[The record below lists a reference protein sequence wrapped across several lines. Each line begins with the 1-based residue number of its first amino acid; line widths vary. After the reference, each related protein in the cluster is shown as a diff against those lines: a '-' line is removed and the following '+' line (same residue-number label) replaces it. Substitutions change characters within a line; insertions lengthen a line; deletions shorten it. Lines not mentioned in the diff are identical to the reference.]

1 MHRALFTLAFAA
13 LMAGAAPVRAGGD
26 DLRWLQRTGFGVDA
40 AAVQSLQR
48 LGPSRYLDAQLGPE
62 QPLPASVQ
70 AQIDAMP
77 ISSTGIAALFAQAD
91 TLKAAI
97 DAAQSDADKQ
107 AAKKAHGAFEQDV
120 LQQAMQRNLLRA
132 IHSPDP
138 LRQKLVWFW
147 FNHFNVFSGK
157 NNGRLLIPDYE
168 ENAIRPYALGRFRDL
183 VMATLKHPAML
194 VYLDNAQNAAGKL
207 NENYAREL
215 MELHTLGVDG
225 GYTQADVQAL
235 ARILTGVSVNLRGE
249 ARPRAAMQPGYL
261 HEGAF
266 EFIPRRH
273 DWGDKVLLGQTI
285 KGTGFDEVETAVTLL
300 CRQPATAR
308 HISQQLATYL
318 LGSPADPQLVARM
331 TETFQRSDGDIAAT
345 VRVLFRSPQA
355 RSAPPFYTDPYRY
368 VVSALRQGYDGQ
380 TLGNVQPAI
389 NWLNQQGEPL
399 YGRLTPDGY
408 PLDGD
413 AWASDGQMVKRFEV
427 ARAIAGGRAPL
438 APSSTPTPSYQWRF
452 AQSAGVQ
459 TRNVLD
465 RATSP
470 TEWNLLWLSAP
481 EMNHD

>member
-1 MHRALFTLAFAA
+1 MLKPVWVLALAGLISAQALQAA
-13 LMAGAAPVRAGGD
+13 DADFVW
-26 DLRWLQRTGFGVDA
+26 LRRLGFGVDA
-40 AAVQSLQR
+40 QALDALRAQ
-48 LGPSRYLDAQLGPE
+48 GINRYLDAQLGPE
-62 QPLPASVQ
+62 QPLPVTVQ
-70 AQIDAMP
+70 AQIDAMQ
-77 ISSTGIAALFAQAD
+77 ISSTGIPALFAQAD
-91 TLKAAI
+91 ALKAAI
-97 DAAQSDADKQ
+97 DAAQSDTDKQ
-107 AAKKAHGAFEQDV
+107 AAKKAHGAFEQNL

-147 FNHFNVFSGK
+147 FNQFNVFSGK
-157 NNGRLLIPDYE
+157 GNGRLLIPDYE

-194 VYLDNAQNAAGKL
+194 VYLDNAQNAVGKL

-235 ARILTGVSVNLRGE
+235 ARILTGVGVNLRGE
-249 ARPRAAMQPGYL
+249 VRPRAAMQTGYL
-261 HEGAF
+261 HEGGF

-285 KGTGFDEVETAVTLL
+285 KGTGFDEVEAAVTLL

-318 LGSPADPQLVARM
+318 LGSPADPKLVARM
-331 TETFQRSDGDIAAT
+331 AEAFLRSDGDIAAT
-345 VRVLFRSPQA
+345 VRVLFLSPQA

-368 VVSALRQGYDGQ
+368 VVSALRQGYAGQ

-408 PLDGD
+408 PIDGD

-427 ARAIAGGRAPL
+427 ARSLAGGRAPL
-438 APSSTPTPSYQWRF
+438 AASTAAAPSYQWRF
-452 AQSAGVQ
+452 AQSVGVQ
-459 TRNVLD
+459 TRSVLD
-465 RATSP
+465 RATTP